1 MTTGSDTNILL
12 DILFD
17 SAEYAEASTRAL
29 RDALSLG
36 PVVICPI
43 VYAELAAQFPS
54 HEELTA
60 FLQDLTIRLV
70 GFEADSL
77 FAAARAWRLYTAR
90 RGTTAQCPECGR
102 TFAIKCPTCSRSISW
117 RQHVI
122 PDFLIGAHALL
133 QTEALLSRDRGYY
146 RTYFPDLRLI
156 VPTMAG

>member
-17 SAEYAEASTRAL
+17 SAEYADGATRAL
-29 RDALSLG
+29 HDALSLG

-70 GFEADSL
+70 GFEADAL
-77 FAAARAWRLYTAR
+77 FAAARAWRRYTAR
-90 RGTTAQCPECGR
+90 RGTSAQCPDCGR
-102 TFAIKCPTCSRSISW
+102 SFAVQCPACGRPISW

-122 PDFLIGAHALL
+122 PDFLIGAHALV

-156 VPTMAG
+156 VPTKA

>member
-17 SAEYAEASTRAL
+17 SAAYAEGSTRAL
-29 RDALSLG
+29 REALTLG
-36 PVVICPI
+36 PVVVCPI

-70 GFEADSL
+70 GFEADAL
-77 FAAARAWRLYTAR
+77 FAAARAWRRYTAR

-102 TFAIKCPTCSRSISW
+102 SFAVKCPACSRSISW

-122 PDFLIGAHALL
+122 PDFLIGAHALV

-156 VPTMAG
+156 VPTKA

>member
-17 SAEYAEASTRAL
+17 SAEYADGSTRAL
-29 RDALSLG
+29 HDALSLG

-43 VYAELAAQFPS
+43 VYAELAAQFPT
-54 HEELTA
+54 HEELIA
-60 FLQDLTIRLV
+60 FLQDLSIRLV

-77 FAAARAWRLYTAR
+77 FAAARAWRRYTAR
-90 RGTTAQCPECGR
+90 RGTATQCPECGR
-102 TFAIKCPTCSRSISW
+102 SFVATCPACSRPISW

-122 PDFLIGAHALL
+122 PDFLIGAHALV
-133 QTEALLSRDRGYY
+133 QTDALLSRDRGYY

-156 VPTMAG
+156 VPAMA

>member
-17 SAEYAEASTRAL
+17 SAAYAEGSTRAL
-29 RDALSLG
+29 REALTLG
-36 PVVICPI
+36 PVVVCPI

-70 GFEADSL
+70 GFEADAL
-77 FAAARAWRLYTAR
+77 FAAARAWRRYTAR

-102 TFAIKCPTCSRSISW
+102 SFAVKCPACRRSISW

-122 PDFLIGAHALL
+122 PDFLIGAHALV

-156 VPTMAG
+156 VPTKA